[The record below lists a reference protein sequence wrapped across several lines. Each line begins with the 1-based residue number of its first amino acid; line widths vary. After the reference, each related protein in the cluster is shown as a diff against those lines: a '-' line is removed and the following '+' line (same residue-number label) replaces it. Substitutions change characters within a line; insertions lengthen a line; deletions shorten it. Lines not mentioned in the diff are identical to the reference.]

1 MIGAARGPQGRDY
14 QLLSTNTFTTGGTQ
28 SYSIPSGTRYLHIQM
43 WGAGGGGGGGRAAGS
58 RPTLYYGGG
67 GGNGGNYGE
76 FFFYGGDGLVL
87 KTGAILMGEN
97 PFTGPCN
104 NFDMQSGD
112 IIEFYVGNAGAGGAA
127 NGNGVAG
134 QSTRLI
140 SHKRNGA
147 VVLDHDAV
155 TGWTQDDEII
165 PDNYLCD
172 SSYFYSLSVLGGQNG
187 TSPTS
192 IPGGSP
198 QLSIEQIFYP
208 DRRVGLSAGNN
219 GTNNSGNTTTS
230 PGGTG
235 GRAGGTGGAGGTAGA
250 AGANGTAGTFPGGGG
265 GGGGSNATTRGS
277 GGRGATGQVII
288 RAYG

>member
-1 MIGAARGPQGRDY
+1 MIGAARGPQGRSY
-14 QLLSTNTFTTGGTQ
+14 QLLFTSTFTTGGTQ
-28 SYSIPSGTRYLHIQM
+28 SYKIPEGALYLHVQM

-67 GGNGGNYGE
+67 GGAGGDYGE
-76 FFFYGGDGLVL
+76 FFFYGGDGLVVRYDP
-87 KTGAILMGEN
+87 IVIGEN

-112 IIEFYVGNAGAGGAA
+112 TIELYVGNAGAGGAA
-127 NGNGVAG
+127 NTNGTAG
-134 QSTRLI
+134 QSTRLV
-140 SHKRNGA
+140 SHKRNGTL
-147 VVLDHDAV
+147 VLNHDNSI
-155 TGWTQDDEII
+155 GWLNGDELI
-165 PDNYLCD
+165 PTSYLCD
-172 SSYFYSLSVLGGQNG
+172 SSYLYSVSVGGGAAG
-187 TSPTS
+187 TSPTT
-192 IPGGSP
+192 IPGGAPNPPFLGSP
-198 QLSIEQIFYP
+198 VP
-208 DRRVGLSAGNN
+208 DRKVGLSAGSN
-219 GTNNSGNTTTS
+219 GTNNSGSTTTS

-265 GGGGSNATTRGS
+265 GGGGSNATTRGT

>member
-1 MIGAARGPQGRDY
+1 MIGAARGAQGRSY

-28 SYSIPSGTRYLHIQM
+28 SYTIPSGAVYLHVQM

-67 GGNGGNYGE
+67 GGAGGDYGE
-76 FFFYGGDGLVL
+76 FFFYGGDGLVRRYDAL
-87 KTGAILMGEN
+87 PGEN

-112 IIEFYVGNAGAGGAA
+112 TIELYVGNAGAGGAA
-127 NGNGVAG
+127 NTNGSAG
-134 QSTRLI
+134 QSSYLI
-140 SHKRNGA
+140 SHKRSGTL
-147 VVLDHDAV
+147 VLDHDNFFGYMD
-155 TGWTQDDEII
+155 TDEII
-165 PDNYLCD
+165 PTSYLCD
-172 SSYFYSLSVLGGQNG
+172 SSYLYSVSVGGGAAG
-187 TSPTS
+187 TSPTT
-192 IPGGSP
+192 IPGGAPNPPFLGSP
-198 QLSIEQIFYP
+198 VP
-208 DRRVGLSAGNN
+208 DRKVGLSAGSN

-265 GGGGSNATTRGS
+265 GGGGSNATTRGT